1 MDIITR
7 INELLQSTGLTGAAF
22 AKKCGINQVT
32 LNYQLLGK
40 RKVSVATLVAIVEN
54 FDVNANW
61 LLTGNGSMK
70 NDDLAKAQQ
79 TQALLQVMATL
90 QTSIEEQTSQIAL
103 LRAENERLKNKI
115 K

>member
-7 INELLQSTGLTGAAF
+7 INEFLQSTGLTANAF
-22 AKKCGINQVT
+22 AKKCGISQTT
-32 LNYQLLGK
+32 LNSQLLGK
-40 RKVSVATLVAIVEN
+40 RKVSVATIVAIVET
-54 FDVNANW
+54 FDINANW
-61 LLTGNGSMK
+61 LLTGSGSMK

-90 QTSIEEQTSQIAL
+90 QTTIEEQTSQIAL

>member
-1 MDIITR
+1 M
-7 INELLQSTGLTGAAF
+7 
-22 AKKCGINQVT
+22 
-32 LNYQLLGK
+32 
-40 RKVSVATLVAIVEN
+40 ATLVAIVEN

-61 LLTGNGSMK
+61 LLTGIGSMK
-70 NDDLAKAQQ
+70 NDDMAKVQQ

-90 QTSIEEQTSQIAL
+90 QTTIEEQTSQIAL

>member
-1 MDIITR
+1 MDIVAR
-7 INELLQSTGLTGAAF
+7 INQFLQSTGLTATAF
-22 AKKCGINQVT
+22 ASKCNLSKTT
-32 LNYQLLGK
+32 LNSQLLGK
-40 RKVSVATLVAIVEN
+40 RRISIVTLSAIVN
-54 FDVNANW
+54 TFDVNANW

-90 QTSIEEQTSQIAL
+90 QTTIEEQTSQIAL
-103 LRAENERLKNKI
+103 LRAENERLKTKI